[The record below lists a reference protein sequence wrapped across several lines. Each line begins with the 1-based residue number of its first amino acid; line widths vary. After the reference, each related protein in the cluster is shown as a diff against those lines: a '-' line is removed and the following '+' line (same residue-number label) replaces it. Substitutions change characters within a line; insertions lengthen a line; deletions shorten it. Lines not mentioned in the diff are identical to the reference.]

1 MTETPLLDWSPPP
14 NVRTA
19 DPDTSRKAA
28 ARAISRGSEDRR
40 AALQSH
46 RDHPAG
52 LTDFELGDLIG
63 RQQTSAG
70 KRRGELR
77 DLSLVRDS
85 GARRASPSGSS
96 AIVWQITEAGKEAA
110 DERVG

>member
-1 MTETPLLDWSPPP
+1 MSEQTLFDWSPPP
-14 NVRTA
+14 NVRTT

-28 ARAISRGSEDRR
+28 ERTPSLRAHDRR
-40 AALQSH
+40 SALLAL
-46 RDHPAG
+46 RDHPEG
-52 LTDFELGDLIG
+52 LTDFELGDLID

-77 DLSLVRDS
+77 DLGLVRDS

-110 DERVG
+110 DG

>member
-1 MTETPLLDWSPPP
+1 MSEQTLFDWS
-14 NVRTA
+14 R
-19 DPDTSRKAA
+19 S
-28 ARAISRGSEDRR
+28 
-40 AALQSH
+40 ALLTL
-46 RDHPAG
+46 RDHPEG

-77 DLSLVRDS
+77 DLGLVRDS

-96 AIVWQITEAGKEAA
+96 AIVWIITEAGKEVA
-110 DERVG
+110 DER

>member
-1 MTETPLLDWSPPP
+1 MTETPLLDWTPP
-14 NVRTA
+14 NVRMS

-28 ARAISRGSEDRR
+28 ARAPSLRAHDRR
-40 AALQSH
+40 QALAAH
-46 RDHPAG
+46 RAHPEG

-77 DLSLVRDS
+77 DLGLVRDS

-96 AIVWQITEAGKEAA
+96 AIVWMITEAGKEAA
-110 DERVG
+110 DG